1 MTITG
6 PITVLS
12 LLVCVFISVLHNV
25 FLCLLSPHT
34 RRKSWRSPG
43 GSDHSKSSYSIVS
56 CGTAEHG
63 DHRPQRLREDKKRL
77 IQNHFLHPQ
86 HVLVF
91 SGISFFFYLF
101 KEQCISVPRQ
111 SLLLRSSTQWD
122 LSLCAGF
129 LFFFFLPKQRWNW
142 LPLSLFP
149 VPGLDLFNGSISV
162 VSVATSVDVGH
173 IENELGAGP
182 FTCDSLNG
190 CTPLLVDIY
199 FVFYVKG

>member
-1 MTITG
+1 MF
-6 PITVLS
+6 S
-12 LLVCVFISVLHNV
+12 SVYCHLTPV
-25 FLCLLSPHT
+25 E
-34 RRKSWRSPG
+34 SPG
-43 GSDHSKSSYSIVS
+43 GLPEEVITQNQVTLSSRVEQQNTETTDHKDWGKI
-56 CGTAEHG
+56 
-63 DHRPQRLREDKKRL
+63 KKGWYK
-77 IQNHFLHPQ
+77 I
-86 HVLVF
+86 
-91 SGISFFFYLF
+91 ISFILNM
-101 KEQCISVPRQ
+101 
-111 SLLLRSSTQWD
+111 
-122 LSLCAGF
+122 F
-129 LFFFFLPKQRWNW
+129 LFFLEFLSFFICLRNNVSVSPDKVYSWEALHNGICHCVLDFFYFFLPKQRWNW